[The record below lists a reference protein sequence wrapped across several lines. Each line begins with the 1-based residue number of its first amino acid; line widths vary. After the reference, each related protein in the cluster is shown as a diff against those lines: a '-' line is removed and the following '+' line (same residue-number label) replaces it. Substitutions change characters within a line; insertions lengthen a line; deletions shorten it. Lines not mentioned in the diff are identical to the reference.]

1 MRKFLGLVFVS
12 LALSTCGSGSS
23 SESVCQQIGT
33 QLCAKA
39 CSCRDGAGCA
49 MSEGGATLEFD
60 SESDCR
66 GFYVTLACSAGD
78 KAAYNDAPA
87 CLTMVQ
93 AATCASTG
101 AEGAV
106 TYPTSTAC
114 GTPNSP

>member
-1 MRKFLGLVFVS
+1 MRKFLGLAFVT
-12 LALSTCGSGSS
+12 LALSTCGSS
-23 SESVCQQIGT
+23 SESVCQQIGA

-49 MSEGGATLEFD
+49 MSDGGGTIEFD

-66 GFYVTLACSAGD
+66 FFYVTAACSMGD
-78 KAAYNDAPA
+78 KAAYNDSAA
-87 CLTMVQ
+87 CLTMVE

-114 GTPNSP
+114 ETPNSP